1 MKQLRTR
8 LAAVLITVSSSWV
21 FMSPVLADERT
32 DARREFRQGMQ
43 MIADGQYDEGIKH
56 LENAYEI
63 LPHPNVLY
71 NVALAHTY
79 AGRPDAAIYYFERYK
94 ETAPEA
100 DATEIDAIIARLRSQ
115 SAGAAEPAVAEQQT
129 PQTAEQSRDELA
141 LVQNAAQELRRAA
154 ETSNNEA
161 LRRKADELEASAKR
175 LRERQGT
182 TLAEEDKQATTPATP
197 GVTTPETLPGT
208 EKQAAPTIKSA
219 EAAAQAGV
227 YEEQVVSASRLAQ
240 SPLDAPN
247 ATAIITAQDIRLTG
261 LNNLNDLLRRV
272 AGVEVNSIAPNHAEI
287 SIRGLNRRTSN
298 KVMLLLDGRMLR
310 QEFLGSSWY
319 DFLPVSIED
328 VERIEIIRG
337 PASALYGADAFSGII
352 NIITRNPGEGGSQL
366 AGGLGNHNQGR
377 AVASFNGKEGDLA
390 YHFGFGYDQEDNSKL
405 FVGNGRSDVQSLTDS
420 PNYATQKVWSN
431 AELRYPIAQKS
442 QVTAGGNL
450 VYGDQVVQG
459 LSRLQQVSVDDAFE
473 SQVYANVT
481 TPVGIRLGSWWNHM
495 DASAGQTAFTP
506 GQTEIVPNGIQDIV
520 DIDLSWSDRVQ
531 LLVPQTLTV
540 GVGYRFKSIDFDWLD
555 TTHQQHHFGAYIQDV
570 IELTKNLRLQLG
582 ARMDRHP
589 LLSSVQFSPRGSLV
603 YRFLEGQSLRATIG
617 RAFRGPSFIESYLQ
631 FPNSTPLRGVSG
643 WGQGN
648 TKLDPESITSYEIG
662 YQNQASDY
670 FAFEANAYLNFV
682 KDLILFTDVER
693 FTLRDYANSP
703 AGFDPSAYDPGSSSY
718 PVSSLFWTNERA
730 TYRQVGGEAGVR
742 FFPVAGLDIY
752 TNYSIH
758 DTRPNNSKD
767 VDPVRAKEQQT
778 SLHKVNGGIQYRA
791 RFGLDTSLDV
801 HWFSPQ
807 VWVEQVIDIERGVK
821 FQTFDQPS
829 FTMVNGRLGYRLFDD
844 RLELG
849 VVGTN
854 LAHVTRRQH
863 PYGQPLDTRV
873 MGTAKVRF

>member
-1 MKQLRTR
+1 
-8 LAAVLITVSSSWV
+8 VN
-21 FMSPVLADERT
+21 PVLADERT
-32 DARREFRQGMQ
+32 DARREFRQGLQ

-115 SAGAAEPAVAEQQT
+115 SAGVAEPAVAEQQA
-129 PQTAEQSRDELA
+129 PQSAEAARDELA

-154 ETSNNEA
+154 ETSNNDA

-182 TLAEEDKQATTPATP
+182 TLAEEDKAATTPATP
-197 GVTTPETLPGT
+197 GVTMPEPVATAEPPP
-208 EKQAAPTIKSA
+208 KIKGA
-219 EAAAQAGV
+219 EAASQAGV
-227 YEEQVVSASRLAQ
+227 YEEEVVSASRLAQ

-261 LNNLNDLLRRV
+261 LNNVNDLLRRV
-272 AGVEVNSIAPNHAEI
+272 AGVEVNSISPNHAEI

-298 KVMLLLDGRMLR
+298 KVMLLLDGRALR

-319 DFLPVSIED
+319 DFLPISIED
-328 VERIEIIRG
+328 VERIEIIKG

-352 NIITRNPGEGGSQL
+352 NIITRNPGEGGSQV

-377 AVASFNGKEGDLA
+377 GIASFNGKEGDLA
-390 YHFGFGYDQEDNSKL
+390 YHFGFGYDQEDNAKL
-405 FVGNGRSDVQSLTDS
+405 TVAEDRSDVQNLTDS
-420 PNYATQKVWSN
+420 PHYATQKVWAN
-431 AELRYPIAQKS
+431 AEMRYPMAQKS

-481 TPVGIRLGSWWNHM
+481 TPVGIRLGTWWNHM

-506 GQTEIVPNGIQDIV
+506 GQTEENPAGIQNIV
-520 DIDLSWSDRVQ
+520 DIDLSWSDTVQ
-531 LLVPQTLTV
+531 LLVPQTLTI
-540 GVGYRFKSIDFDWLD
+540 GVGYRYKSIDFDWLD

-570 IELTKNLRLQLG
+570 IQLAKNLRLQLG

-589 LLSSVQFSPRGSLV
+589 LLNNVQFSPRGSLV

-643 WGQGN
+643 WGNGN
-648 TKLDPESITSYEIG
+648 LNLDPESITSYEIG

-670 FAFEANAYLNFV
+670 FAFEANAYLNYV
-682 KDLILFTDVER
+682 KDLILLTDVER
-693 FTLRDYANSP
+693 FTVRDFANSP
-703 AGFDPSAYDPGSSSY
+703 APGVFDDSAYDAQHEAF
-718 PVSSLFWTNERA
+718 PVSSLYFTNEKA
-730 TYRQVGGEAGVR
+730 KYRQVGGEVGVR

-752 TNYSIH
+752 TNYAIH
-758 DTRPNNSKD
+758 DTRPDDKKR

-791 RFGLDTSLDV
+791 KFGLDTSLDV
-801 HWFSPQ
+801 HWFSDQ

-829 FTMVNGRLGYRLFDD
+829 FTMVNARIGYRLFDD
-844 RLELG
+844 RLEVG
-849 VVGTN
+849 VSGTN
-854 LAHVTRRQH
+854 LGHMTRRQH
-863 PYGQPLDTRV
+863 PYGQPMDTRV
-873 MGTAKVRF
+873 LGSAKVRF

>member
-1 MKQLRTR
+1 MKQLRTQ
-8 LAAVLITVSSSWV
+8 LAAVLFFVSTWGLV
-21 FMSPVLADERT
+21 SPVLADERT

-71 NVALAHTY
+71 NIALAHTY

-100 DATEIDAIIARLRSQ
+100 DATEIDAIMARLRSQ
-115 SAGAAEPAVAEQQT
+115 SAPETQVAEQEA
-129 PQTAEQSRDELA
+129 PQSAEQARDELA

-154 ETSNNEA
+154 EASNSES
-161 LRRKADELEASAKR
+161 LRKKADELEASAKR
-175 LRERQGT
+175 LRERSGT
-182 TLAEEDKQATTPATP
+182 TVAATEEDKRSTSTTSP
-197 GVTTPETLPGT
+197 GVTTSESVETPIT
-208 EKQAAPTIKSA
+208 KPQIKPTQPA
-219 EAAAQAGV
+219 DEAGV
-227 YEEQVVSASRLAQ
+227 YEEQVVSASRMAQ

-272 AGVEVNSIAPNHAEI
+272 AGVEVNSISPNHAEV

-298 KVMLLLDGRMLR
+298 KVMLLLDGRALR

-319 DFLPVSIED
+319 DFLPISLED

-352 NIITRNPGEGGSQL
+352 NIITKNPGEGGSQI

-377 AVASFNGKEGDLA
+377 GIASFNGKEGDLA
-390 YHFGFGYDQEDNSKL
+390 YHFGFGYDQEDNSRL
-405 FVGNGRSDVQSLTDS
+405 TVAEDRVDVQNLTDS
-420 PNYATQKVWSN
+420 PHFASQKVWAN
-431 AELRYPIAQKS
+431 AEMRYPIATKS

-459 LSRLQQVSVDDAFE
+459 LSRLQQTSVDDAFE

-481 TPVGIRLGSWWNHM
+481 TPVGIRIGSWWNHM

-506 GQTEIVPNGIQDIV
+506 GQTEENPSGIQNIV
-520 DIDLSWSDRVQ
+520 DVDLSWSDTVKMG
-531 LLVPQTLTV
+531 VPQTLTI
-540 GVGYRFKSIDFDWLD
+540 GVGYRYKSIDFDWLD

-570 IELTKNLRLQLG
+570 IQLAKNLRLQLG

-589 LLSSVQFSPRGSLV
+589 LLNNVQFSPRGSLV

-643 WGQGN
+643 WGNGRTN
-648 TKLDPESITSYEIG
+648 LDPESITSYEIG

-670 FAFEANAYLNFV
+670 FAFEANAYLNYV
-682 KDLILFTDVER
+682 KNLILLTDVER
-693 FTLRDYANSP
+693 FTLHDFATSP
-703 AGFDPSAYDPGSSSY
+703 GKGFDDSAYDPAHQAY
-718 PVSSLFWTNERA
+718 PVSSLYFTNERA
-730 TYRQVGGEAGVR
+730 TYRQVGGELGVR
-742 FFPVAGLDIY
+742 FFPVAGLDLY

-758 DTRPNNSKD
+758 DTRPDSYKG

-791 RFGLDTSLDV
+791 KFGLDTSLDV
-801 HWFSPQ
+801 HWFSNQ
-807 VWVEQVIDIERGVK
+807 VWVEQVIDVERGVK
-821 FQTFDQPS
+821 FQAFNQPS
-829 FTMVNGRLGYRLFDD
+829 FTMVNARIGYRFFGD
-844 RLELG
+844 RMELG
-849 VVGTN
+849 VTGTN
-854 LAHVTRRQH
+854 LAHITRRQH
-863 PYGQPLDTRV
+863 PYGQPLDTRI